1 MKRLFVI
8 CFACLLLVGCRKYP
22 RYSRVEI
29 YDSAPLVKTCDQS
42 WVEQDYLDKE
52 TLTRY
57 AAMAIQQDRP
67 LQRGFLVGR
76 VLTLHNIKG
85 KDIKVFLSN
94 KDYEAF
100 MDIYI
105 PLKRSELFNEEIKE

>member
-1 MKRLFVI
+1 MKRLFVS
-8 CFACLLLVGCRKYP
+8 CFACLILVGCRDYFK
-22 RYSRVEI
+22 YSRVEI

-42 WVEQDYLDKE
+42 WVEQGYIDKE
-52 TLTRY
+52 TLTLY
-57 AAMAIQQDRP
+57 ASIAIQQDRP
-67 LQRGFLVGR
+67 LQRGFLVDNI
-76 VLTLHNIKG
+76 LTLRNING
-85 KDIKVFLSN
+85 KDIKVFLSD

>member
-8 CFACLLLVGCRKYP
+8 CFACLLLVGCNVRK
-22 RYSRVEI
+22 YSRVEI
-29 YDSAPLVKTCDQS
+29 YASAPLVKTCDQS
-42 WVEQDYLDKE
+42 WVERDYIDKE

-67 LQRGFLVGR
+67 LQRGFGGN
-76 VLTLHNIKG
+76 VLMLRNING

>member
-8 CFACLLLVGCRKYP
+8 CFACLLLVGCSRK
-22 RYSRVEI
+22 YSRVEI

-42 WVEQDYLDKE
+42 WVEQNYLDKE
-52 TLTRY
+52 TLKRY
-57 AAMAIQQDRP
+57 ADKAIQQSRP
-67 LQRGFLVGR
+67 LQAGFLVGN
-76 VLTLHNIKG
+76 VLVLRNVNG
-85 KDIKVFLSN
+85 KDIKVFLSD

>member
-1 MKRLFVI
+1 MKKLFVI
-8 CFACLLLVGCRKYP
+8 CFACLLCVGCRQVRK
-22 RYSRVEI
+22 YSRVEI
-29 YDSAPLVKTCDQS
+29 YDSSPLVKICDQS
-42 WVEQDYLDKE
+42 WVERDYLDKE

-67 LQRGFLVGR
+67 LQRGLCVGN
-76 VLTLHNIKG
+76 VLTLYNING
-85 KDIKVFLSN
+85 KDIKVFLSD

>member
-1 MKRLFVI
+1 MKKLFVV
-8 CFACLLLVGCRKYP
+8 CFACLLLVG
-22 RYSRVEI
+22 
-29 YDSAPLVKTCDQS
+29 

-105 PLKRSELFNEEIKE
+105 PLKRGELFNKETNE

>member
-8 CFACLLLVGCRKYP
+8 CFACLLCVGCRQVRK
-22 RYSRVEI
+22 YSRVEI

-52 TLTRY
+52 TLTHY
-57 AAMAIQQDRP
+57 ADMAIQQDRP
-67 LQRGFLVGR
+67 LQRGFLVGS
-76 VLTLHNIKG
+76 VLVLRNVNG
-85 KDIKVFLSN
+85 KDIKVFLSD

-100 MDIYI
+100 MDTYI
-105 PLKRSELFNEEIKE
+105 PLKRRELFKKEITE

>member
-1 MKRLFVI
+1 MKKLFVI
-8 CFACLLLVGCRKYP
+8 CFACLLCVGCRQVRK
-22 RYSRVEI
+22 YSRVEI

-76 VLTLHNIKG
+76 VLTLHNIKE
-85 KDIKVFLSN
+85 KI
-94 KDYEAF
+94 
-100 MDIYI
+100 
-105 PLKRSELFNEEIKE
+105 

>member
-1 MKRLFVI
+1 MKRPLVI
-8 CFACLLLVGCRKYP
+8 CFACLLLVGCRK
-22 RYSRVEI
+22 YSRVEI

-42 WVEQDYLDKE
+42 WVEQDYIDKE

-57 AAMAIQQDRP
+57 AAIAIQQDRP
-67 LQRGFLVGR
+67 LQHGFQVGGI
-76 VLTLHNIKG
+76 LTLRNING
-85 KDIKVFLSN
+85 KDIKVFLSK

-105 PLKRSELFNEEIKE
+105 PLKRSELFNKEIKE

>member
-8 CFACLLLVGCRKYP
+8 CFACLLLVGCRKY
-22 RYSRVEI
+22 SRVEI
-29 YDSAPLVKTCDQS
+29 YASAPLVKTCDQS
-42 WVEQDYLDKE
+42 WVEQDYIDKE
-52 TLTRY
+52 TLTQY

-67 LQRGFLVGR
+67 LQRGFLVGS
-76 VLTLHNIKG
+76 VLVLRNVNG
-85 KDIKVFLSN
+85 KDIKVFLSD

-105 PLKRSELFNEEIKE
+105 PLKRSELFKKEITE

>member
-8 CFACLLLVGCRKYP
+8 CFACLFLVGCNVRK
-22 RYSRVEI
+22 YSRVEI
-29 YDSAPLVKTCDQS
+29 YASAPLVKTCDQS
-42 WVEQDYLDKE
+42 WVERDYIDKE

-67 LQRGFLVGR
+67 LQRGFGGN
-76 VLTLHNIKG
+76 VLMLRNING